1 MLKKIFVI
9 CNQSVEKDRYEN
21 MEKQFKRGNINK
33 DLVEYYLYCW
43 KTDIEEKKK
52 KIMENLYIKIMK

>member
-21 MEKQFKRGNINK
+21 MENQFKRGNINK
-33 DLVEYYLYCW
+33 DLVEYYLHCW
-43 KTDIEEKKK
+43 KTDIEEEKEKNNGK
-52 KIMENLYIKIMK
+52 FFLTF